1 MINFE
6 KKVLD
11 NGLRVILAPMNNTD
25 AVTFLVLV
33 KTGSR
38 RETKNVNGISHF
50 LEHMFFKSTKN
61 RPGLGEVFRDLN
73 KIGAAHN
80 AFTSK
85 ETTGFWV
92 KSSAKDAD
100 TSIDIISDI
109 LTAPLFKSEEM
120 EKERNVIMQEIDM
133 YEDNPS
139 QKIQDV
145 LENVTFGDQPMGW
158 DIAGSKKTIKDIERE
173 DLIKYEKNNYLAKN
187 MVVAVAGNIDK
198 GGILKKIGGA
208 FSRIRKGGV
217 KPFKKVKV
225 QQKSP
230 QVRIIKKDSDQTHVA
245 MAVRS
250 HDMFDEKRY
259 VLNLLSIIL
268 GGNSSSRLFVEIRE
282 KLGLAYYVYS
292 WSDHYSDSGYLG
304 MAAGIP
310 HQKLPEV
317 ARKIVYICRSIKEKA
332 IPKNDLIFAKGFL
345 RGQMALKFES
355 SDEIAQFVA
364 GREIFY
370 NEIIQPSDILR
381 SIEKLNQDDI
391 LKIAQEIFRPERM
404 NMAVI
409 GRQKNDKKT
418 QEFYSNL
425 FKSMSK

>member
-38 RETKNVNGISHF
+38 RETENINGISHF

-109 LTAPLFKSEEM
+109 LTTPLFKSEEM

-133 YEDNPS
+133 YEDSPA
-139 QKIQDV
+139 QKVQDV
-145 LENVTFGDQPMGW
+145 LENVLFGDQPLGW
-158 DIAGSKKTIKDIERE
+158 DIIGSKKTVRSIKRE
-173 DLIKYEKNNYLAKN
+173 DIIKYEKNNYLSEN
-187 MVVAVAGNIDK
+187 MIIAAAGNIDK
-198 GGILKKIGGA
+198 DKIFKKIAGN
-208 FSRIRKGGV
+208 FSGIKKGNAG
-217 KPFKKVKV
+217 PFKKVKI
-225 QQKSP
+225 QQKNP
-230 QVRIIKKDSDQTHVA
+230 QVRIVKKDLDQTHFA

-259 VLNLLSIIL
+259 ALNLLSVIM

-304 MAAGIP
+304 VAAGIP
-310 HQKLPEV
+310 HKKLPEV
-317 ARKIVYICRSIKEKA
+317 VRIIAAICGNFKEKA
-332 IPKNDLIFAKGFL
+332 IKKSDLNFAKGFL

-355 SDEIAQFVA
+355 SDEIANFVA
-364 GREIFY
+364 GQEMFY
-370 NEIIQPSDILR
+370 NKTMQPA
-381 SIEKLNQDDI
+381 DI
-391 LKIAQEIFRPERM
+391 LKKIERLGQEDVLSIAREIFRPERI
-404 NMAVI
+404 NVAVI

-418 QEFYSNL
+418 EGFYKNI
-425 FKSMSK
+425 FRERG